1 MQDELINSVGGAV
14 TSESIG
20 VSTVIGGLIEEQPLN
35 EHLIKEV
42 SGLIE
47 PPISEQA
54 QGAKT
59 KSDNSNS
66 ENESPPK
73 YDSFATEPAPLLPS
87 LHSLNIKPSGGVTL
101 LSPPPEKSNEPE
113 QAIITLTSP
122 IVSKDSEPE
131 PSTREAEELKA
142 TLASK

>member
-1 MQDELINSVGGAV
+1 M
-14 TSESIG
+14 TSERVG

-35 EHLIKEV
+35 EHLVKEV

-66 ENESPPK
+66 ENDSPPK
-73 YDSFATEPAPLLPS
+73 YDSFTTESAQFLPS
-87 LHSLNIKPSGGVTL
+87 IHTLNIKPSGGVTL

-113 QAIITLTSP
+113 
-122 IVSKDSEPE
+122 
-131 PSTREAEELKA
+131 
-142 TLASK
+142 